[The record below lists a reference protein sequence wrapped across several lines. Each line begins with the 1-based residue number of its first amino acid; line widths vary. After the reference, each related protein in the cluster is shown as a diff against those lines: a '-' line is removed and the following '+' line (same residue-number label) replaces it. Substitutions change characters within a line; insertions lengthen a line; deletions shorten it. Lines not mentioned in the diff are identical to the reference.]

1 LKQAKLEI
9 LAEALPI
16 PILFESRRK
25 KLKRFLK
32 LEILKIERIWFP
44 CLKEMLKQPERFT
57 IKGLVYITIYRRS
70 LGAINILMV
79 SLIYDK
85 RARAIYWE
93 ILDKKGSSNLEEQ
106 KRVLE
111 KVTKEGVYQEMRGLG
126 LSPGTQLFLNDI
138 NITKERGFGQ
148 FNLAGKWKKT
158 YRGFRTKEPWYILTN
173 LGDLETAI
181 MADQK
186 RFDIEEMFRDFKSGG
201 YSLEGSQGSS
211 VCVMQWTGVI
221 RDGTLI

>member
-1 LKQAKLEI
+1 QILKQAKLEI

-44 CLKEMLKQPERFT
+44 CLKEMLKQEERFT
-57 IKGLVYITIYRRS
+57 IKGLIYIAIDRTS
-70 LGAINILMV
+70 WGAINILMV

-85 RARAIYWE
+85 RAMAIYWE
-93 ILDKKGSSNLEEQ
+93 ILDKKGSSWLQEQ
-106 KRVLE
+106 SGYFCLRQKQSTNV
-111 KVTKEGVYQEMRGLG
+111 KTKEGVYQEMRGLG
-126 LSPGTQLFLNDI
+126 LSPGTQLFLKDV
-138 NITKERGFGQ
+138 NITKERGFGP

-158 YRGFRTKEPWYILTN
+158 FRGFPTKEPWYILTN

-186 RFDIEEMFRDFKSGG
+186 RFDIEEMFRDFKK
-201 YSLEGSQGSS
+201 
-211 VCVMQWTGVI
+211 I
-221 RDGTLI
+221 